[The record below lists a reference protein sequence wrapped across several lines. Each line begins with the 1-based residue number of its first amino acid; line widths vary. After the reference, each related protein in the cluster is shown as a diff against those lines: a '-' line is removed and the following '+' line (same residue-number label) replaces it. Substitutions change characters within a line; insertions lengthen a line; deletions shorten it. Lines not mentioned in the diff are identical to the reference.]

1 MQILKIPLI
10 NYKFTNNVLLRV
22 LGFIPWHYQKR
33 KVWTN
38 PDLHRER
45 TEVHHVFKN
54 LHSKKLSQITIPA
67 EGEGT

>member
-1 MQILKIPLI
+1 MS
-10 NYKFTNNVLLRV
+10 FSESWVSS
-22 LGFIPWHYQKR
+22 LGIIRNEKCG
-33 KVWTN
+33 TN